1 MRWCIARERKDAPVF
16 QRDGHKFPLTDLV
29 RSTFIIIYTFHTHS
43 YTILVG
49 GLEHVLFF
57 HILGMS
63 SSQVTVI
70 FFRGVGQQPTTICW
84 VKSVKSTTSPCD
96 ISPEAVRGQAWSHQ
110 SVQLGRQVPSAGK
123 ADLHQ
128 TAQGG
133 RWRQALRFSD
143 DFCMWKSYE
152 TIWNTWVCLKLE
164 LYRYTRLYP
173 FTIIIPFN
181 DFNGHFIGENV
192 HNPLDSGLE
201 PGSLQKSG
209 WPKADLMP
217 TGLQS
222 GANLATI
229 NEERRIRQG
238 QTAVRSKDAEACH
251 ASAETE
257 HVEASPEHGDAP
269 LDAMYPEEEGP
280 LGKENYVQSAEA
292 ESGQAKAS
300 HFVNF
305 GRAPASKS
313 ATQPHSPCISH
324 DVLKD
329 DTEDVTAKSRKAL
342 ALDVSR
348 CEVEFV
354 SATDIKRITRM
365 WMSPLKVREAECF
378 FMWDSDDDTCG
389 LLSML
394 WCST

>member
-1 MRWCIARERKDAPVF
+1 MKHMGLSEIGVI
-16 QRDGHKFPLTDLV
+16 PL
-29 RSTFIIIYTFHTHS
+29 YS
-43 YTILVG
+43 YT
-49 GLEHVLFF
+49 
-57 HILGMS
+57 M
-63 SSQVTVI
+63 
-70 FFRGVGQQPTTICW
+70 
-84 VKSVKSTTSPCD
+84 
-96 ISPEAVRGQAWSHQ
+96 
-110 SVQLGRQVPSAGK
+110 
-123 ADLHQ
+123 
-128 TAQGG
+128 
-133 RWRQALRFSD
+133 
-143 DFCMWKSYE
+143 
-152 TIWNTWVCLKLE
+152 
-164 LYRYTRLYP
+164 LYP
-173 FTIIIPFN
+173 FTIIRPFN
-181 DFNGHFIGENV
+181 DFNGHFIGDNY
-192 HNPLDSGLE
+192 HNLLDLGLE

-348 CEVEFV
+348 CEVEFI